1 MTLTPPETFGIA
13 AFALLM
19 LVLIGLLGSRLNA
32 LATRLAALTRV
43 DAKLDLLLRQANI
56 KFDPFAS
63 VAPEITQAL
72 REGKKIEAIKLYRS
86 ASGAGLKESKD
97 FIEEI
102 QRRAG
107 LA

>member
-19 LVLIGLLGSRLNA
+19 LVLIGHLGSRLNA

>member
-1 MTLTPPETFGIA
+1 MALTPPEAVGIA
-13 AFALLM
+13 AFALLI

-32 LATRLAALTRV
+32 VATRVALLTRV

-56 KFDPFAS
+56 KFDPFAGVS
-63 VAPEITQAL
+63 PEITQAL
-72 REGKKIEAIKLYRS
+72 REGKKIEAIKLYRI
-86 ASGAGLKESKD
+86 ATGAGLKESKD
-97 FIEEI
+97 FIEEM